1 MSGALPITIY
11 FCLVGQRHTLL
22 NRIVFL
28 VSCCGYYCCLLRLFG
43 WWCFII
49 FSTTIVSLFSL
60 AVSSPAVR
68 AINFNL
74 KHIFI
79 FEICSWCVRKQSKT
93 AGESSSP
100 VRILRTHGKNVALS
114 DGTRKAD
121 GVKVPDGDNRCNAD
135 SQLYS
140 SAVLEYTIVGL
151 DSK

>member
-79 FEICSWCVRKQSKT
+79 ERFAVGASASKQDRGGIFKSSTNSTYARKERGIVRWDT
-93 AGESSSP
+93 
-100 VRILRTHGKNVALS
+100 
-114 DGTRKAD
+114 
-121 GVKVPDGDNRCNAD
+121 
-135 SQLYS
+135 
-140 SAVLEYTIVGL
+140 
-151 DSK
+151 